1 MHADRGG
8 TSDNEDED
16 GDDDDTDK
24 VDGNDVFD
32 DDILP
37 ATQLPA
43 LPSLL
48 SQVYNVESPDNEI
61 PDISCDRGDPNH
73 PTIPEAQHNCIPDPN
88 VECPSHT

>member
-16 GDDDDTDK
+16 RDDEDMDK
-24 VDGNDVFD
+24 DNDNDVFD

-37 ATQLPA
+37 ATQPPE

-48 SQVYNVESPDNEI
+48 S
-61 PDISCDRGDPNH
+61 
-73 PTIPEAQHNCIPDPN
+73 
-88 VECPSHT
+88 